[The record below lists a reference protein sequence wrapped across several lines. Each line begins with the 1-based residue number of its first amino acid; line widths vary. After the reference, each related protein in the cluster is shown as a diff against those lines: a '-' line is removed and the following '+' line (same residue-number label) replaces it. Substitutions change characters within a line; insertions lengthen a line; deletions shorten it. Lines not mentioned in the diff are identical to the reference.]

1 MKKKEQ
7 QPGDMRQEITITFV
21 LLFPTWM
28 RAESLSPIAS
38 PMWTMSPEMRVV
50 SEPVETVSKKPISCR
65 ISALKYSRRTRV
77 SCRCD
82 DIM

>member
-1 MKKKEQ
+1 
-7 QPGDMRQEITITFV
+7 MREDN
-21 LLFPTWM
+21 
-28 RAESLSPIAS
+28 LSPIAS
-38 PMWTMSPEMRVV
+38 PILTMSPEMRVV
-50 SEPVETVSKKPISCR
+50 SEPVEAVSKKPISCR